1 MQRCRIAFG
10 PFVLDPDMGT
20 LLKDQIP
27 ITVGHRGL
35 TLLAALTARPGEILT
50 KAELMDAAW
59 PGTAVE
65 EGNLTV
71 QIATLRKAL
80 GPADNGGEWIATVPR
95 LGYRFTGA

>member
-50 KAELMDAAW
+50 KAELMDL
-59 PGTAVE
+59 PGRAPP
-65 EGNLTV
+65 
-71 QIATLRKAL
+71 LRKATL
-80 GPADNGGEWIATVPR
+80 PSKSR
-95 LGYRFTGA
+95 R

>member
-50 KAELMDAAW
+50 KAE
-59 PGTAVE
+59 
-65 EGNLTV
+65 
-71 QIATLRKAL
+71 
-80 GPADNGGEWIATVPR
+80 
-95 LGYRFTGA
+95 